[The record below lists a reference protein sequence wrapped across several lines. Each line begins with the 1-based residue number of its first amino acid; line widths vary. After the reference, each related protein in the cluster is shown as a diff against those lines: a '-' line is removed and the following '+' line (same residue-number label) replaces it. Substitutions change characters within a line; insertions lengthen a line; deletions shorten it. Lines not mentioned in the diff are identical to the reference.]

1 MGEAKIVLLSLYQHS
16 RRRHATP
23 SYTLNHNADNDSATP
38 QTGKLTMVLKK
49 IPNKK
54 RLIILIGVLL
64 VSGFTATSLI
74 SYFAA
79 AGTFR
84 TEMTEDILPLTSDNI
99 YSEIQKDLVRPAF
112 IASMMASDTF
122 LRDWV
127 LSGEKDSKQITKYLA
142 EIKEKYGLVSSFF
155 VSESTRTY
163 YYAGGKLKTVS
174 PKDQRDRWY
183 FRVRNM
189 HQPYEINVDPDM
201 ADRDKLTIF
210 INYRVIDYKG
220 NYIGAAGCGLTVTT
234 VQSLLDSYADRY
246 QRTIYLVNPQ
256 GQVTLTGT
264 HTPPPFATIPK
275 TISLPEIT
283 NKEISPTTRTLS
295 YSRNQETYLLNT
307 RFIPQLGLY
316 LFVEQSIQ
324 EQIQQMRKI
333 LLNNL
338 GVSLII
344 SVLVLFAISSTITL
358 YQAKLE
364 SMATTDKLTQLL
376 NRHAFEILFHQA
388 VQEAERLQ
396 HPVTAILFDIDRF
409 KRINDRYGHPA
420 GDAVLVSV
428 AATAAEA
435 IRKSDGICR
444 WGGEEFLLLLKDC
457 SLEQGELLA
466 EKIRQS
472 IAETIIYYDGKSIQV
487 EISLGLAQLR
497 KGESQENLLHRID
510 QALYLAKEKGRNRLE
525 SAS

>member
-1 MGEAKIVLLSLYQHS
+1 
-16 RRRHATP
+16 
-23 SYTLNHNADNDSATP
+23 
-38 QTGKLTMVLKK
+38 MVLKK
-49 IPNKK
+49 IPQKK
-54 RLIILIGVLL
+54 RLIIFIGVLL
-64 VSGFTATSLI
+64 VLGFTATSLI

-79 AGTFR
+79 AGAFR
-84 TEMTEDILPLTSDNI
+84 MEMTEDILPLTSDNI

-142 EIKEKYGLVSSFF
+142 EIKEEYGLVSSFF

-174 PKDQRDRWY
+174 PTDHRDRWY
-183 FRVRNM
+183 FRVRDM
-189 HQPYEINVDPDM
+189 ERPYEINVDPDM

-210 INYRVIDYKG
+210 INYRVVDYNG
-220 NYIGAAGCGLTVTT
+220 NYIGATGCGLTVTT

-246 QRTIYLVNPQ
+246 QRTIYFVNKQ
-256 GQVTLTGT
+256 RQVTLAGT
-264 HTPPPFATIPK
+264 HTPPPFTTVPK
-275 TISLPEIT
+275 TVSLPDISH
-283 NKEISPTTRTLS
+283 NKDKPQTKTLS
-295 YSRNQETYLLNT
+295 YTRDQETYLLNT

-324 EQIQQMRKI
+324 GQIHQMRKI

-338 GVSLII
+338 AVSVVI

-358 YQAKLE
+358 YQMKLE

-376 NRHAFEILFHQA
+376 NRHAFEILFDQA
-388 VQEAERLQ
+388 VQEAERIKQ
-396 HPVTAILFDIDRF
+396 PVTAILFDIDEF
-409 KRINDRYGHPA
+409 KKINDRHGHPA

-472 IAETIIYYDGKSIQV
+472 IAETTIYYDGKAIQV
-487 EISLGLAQLR
+487 EISLGVAQLR
-497 KGESQENLLHRID
+497 KGENQENLLHRID
-510 QALYLAKEKGRNRLE
+510 EALYLAKEKGRNRFE
-525 SAS
+525 SAL